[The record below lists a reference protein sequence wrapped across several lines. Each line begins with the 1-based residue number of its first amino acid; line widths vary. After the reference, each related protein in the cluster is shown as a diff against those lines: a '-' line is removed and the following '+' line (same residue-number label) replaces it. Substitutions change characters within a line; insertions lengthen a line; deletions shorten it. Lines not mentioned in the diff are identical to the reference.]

1 PVFVLFLYPDT
12 CAPHNLYFENEF
24 IPHVLQSLASLAFTL
39 STTRH
44 LFALTMLAPL
54 ICSLLPCLLIGNIL
68 ILSTL
73 SAPEGRIPLYS
84 IRCSSATPRKS
95 ALHPSLY
102 GIRGGG
108 FFGFGKRTQ
117 NSGSGGDDDGNTP
130 KRFPALSQ
138 EEIEDKLNVPIFGI
152 TDLNGNGVILSDGG
166 NHVFHFFF
174 SKHMAEAASRAVAA
188 ANVGAPE
195 LKVSAFHL
203 GKCWFRLIANSGS
216 KMFKLQKCGNDSGSK
231 TTKPIHFRL
240 VPNMKGES
248 IQHEIHSKLLEY
260 FSSSRNHF

>member
-1 PVFVLFLYPDT
+1 
-12 CAPHNLYFENEF
+12 
-24 IPHVLQSLASLAFTL
+24 
-39 STTRH
+39 
-44 LFALTMLAPL
+44 MLAPL

-68 ILSTL
+68 ILTSL
-73 SAPEGRIPLYS
+73 SAPEGRIPSYS
-84 IRCSSATPRKS
+84 IRSSSATSRKS
-95 ALHPSLY
+95 ALQPSLF

-216 KMFKLQKCGNDSGSK
+216 KMFKVSYVLFCRAELIS
-231 TTKPIHFRL
+231 
-240 VPNMKGES
+240 
-248 IQHEIHSKLLEY
+248 
-260 FSSSRNHF
+260 